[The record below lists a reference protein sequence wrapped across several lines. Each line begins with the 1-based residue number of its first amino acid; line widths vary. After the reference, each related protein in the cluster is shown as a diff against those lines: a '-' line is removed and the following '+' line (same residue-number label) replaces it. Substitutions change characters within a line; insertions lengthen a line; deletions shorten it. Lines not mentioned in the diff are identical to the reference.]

1 MKHLLLLL
9 TVITLSISSYAQ
21 RTPCKGT
28 TKAGKPCKSII
39 VDSKTGYCN
48 AHNPNR
54 VHCSGKTKAGKPCMM
69 VVGKDSSTCRLHSK

>member
-9 TVITLSISSYAQ
+9 TVITLSISSYAKP
-21 RTPCKGT
+21 TPCKGT
-28 TKAGKPCKSII
+28 TKAGVACKSII

-54 VHCSGKTKAGKPCMM
+54 VHCSGKTKAGKACMM
-69 VVGKDSSTCRLHSK
+69 TVSKGSTTCRLHGK

>member
-9 TVITLSISSYAQ
+9 TIITLSISSYAS
-21 RTPCKGT
+21 TPCKGT
-28 TKAGKPCKSII
+28 TKTGKPCKSII

-54 VHCSGKTKAGKPCMM
+54 VHCSGKTKAGKNCMM
-69 VVGKDSSTCRLHSK
+69 VVLKGSTVCRLHGK

>member
-9 TVITLSISSYAQ
+9 TICTLSISSYAG
-21 RTPCKGT
+21 TPCKGT

-54 VHCSGKTKAGKPCMM
+54 VHCSAKTKAGNQCKMT
-69 VVGKDSSTCRLHSK
+69 VGKDSTVCRIHSR

>member
-9 TVITLSISSYAQ
+9 TIITLSISSYAS
-21 RTPCKGT
+21 TPCKGT
-28 TKAGKPCKSII
+28 TKAGVACKSII

-54 VHCSGKTKAGKPCMM
+54 VHCSGKTKAGKNCMM
-69 VVGKDSSTCRLHSK
+69 VVLKGSTVCRLHGK